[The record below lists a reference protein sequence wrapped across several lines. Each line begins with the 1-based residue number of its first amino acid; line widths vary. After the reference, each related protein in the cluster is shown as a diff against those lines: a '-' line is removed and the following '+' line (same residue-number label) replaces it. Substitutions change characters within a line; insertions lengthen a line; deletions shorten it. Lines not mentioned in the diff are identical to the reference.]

1 MLFFLGFR
9 KVKSCS
15 VKFEKSIVR
24 MIFFCSSFDFVEG
37 LNLSREGDQYSSA
50 FPPLVSIVASNI
62 IKFCIYM
69 VSQIHV
75 QFRVREQYDNNRI

>member
-1 MLFFLGFR
+1 
-9 KVKSCS
+9 
-15 VKFEKSIVR
+15 
-24 MIFFCSSFDFVEG
+24 VEG